1 MIEPIRGSYPIH
13 LASYR
18 PVHLEMLKMM
28 IEVES
33 EAEESNSTKKAYNL
47 ADKMG
52 LAFLGH
58 CSG

>member
-1 MIEPIRGSYPIH
+1 MH

-18 PVHLEMLKMM
+18 PAHLEMLKMM

-33 EAEESNSTKKAYNL
+33 EAEESSSTKKAYNL

-52 LAFLGH
+52 FSPVFRESEGFEGY
-58 CSG
+58 C

>member
-1 MIEPIRGSYPIH
+1 MH

-18 PVHLEMLKMM
+18 PAHLEMLKMM

-33 EAEESNSTKKAYNL
+33 EAQESSSTDKAAYNL

-52 LAFLGH
+52 F
-58 CSG
+58 SPVFR